1 MDLLLASSYL
11 LELVNQELNRGRR
24 SGRWLWGCC
33 CPLRI
38 IFVFSLVTDGGSA
51 QDEVLFSSK
60 FLYASVIVDRAVECG
75 IRN

>member
-1 MDLLLASSYL
+1 M
-11 LELVNQELNRGRR
+11 
-24 SGRWLWGCC
+24 GCC

-38 IFVFSLVTDGGSA
+38 IFVFSLAADGGSA